1 MACESGTGGFS
12 EPGDRDP
19 VQPPGLWLVL
29 VAAIALGS
37 LGYAVYPRQGTEQ
50 AGPMV
55 GGGGP
60 SEHKSRRRAA
70 GQVRSGGRGGNFRF
84 DQSCYGLAATRITDG
99 YANLTVSP
107 TTDWSIMA
115 LSSARSS
122 AAGNDIEIRASR
134 STGT

>member
-1 MACESGTGGFS
+1 MNSEGSDHAAPGGTNVRSPRSGFMQFHPDGRHEL

-50 AGPMV
+50 AGPLV

-60 SEHKSRRRAA
+60 S
-70 GQVRSGGRGGNFRF
+70 
-84 DQSCYGLAATRITDG
+84 
-99 YANLTVSP
+99 ANTNP
-107 TTDWSIMA
+107 ADA
-115 LSSARSS
+115 PQ
-122 AAGNDIEIRASR
+122 GK
-134 STGT
+134 